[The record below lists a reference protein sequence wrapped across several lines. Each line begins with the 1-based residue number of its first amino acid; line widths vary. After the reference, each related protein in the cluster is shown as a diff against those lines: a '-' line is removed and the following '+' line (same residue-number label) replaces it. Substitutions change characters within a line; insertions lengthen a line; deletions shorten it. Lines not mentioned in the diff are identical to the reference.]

1 MQKPNRPAPVQIC
14 THSLLNRSKAESA
27 LTMLKDLGHL
37 KHVRP
42 VVEKNMPQLI
52 YKVLNTC
59 DNAVDGCIEI
69 QNKMSPHMC
78 LLLAGIR
85 LFRGIRQPRWF
96 LICKQTKAEANS
108 YFSFC
113 LTIFSGPKHFLSHCT
128 FNMASGE
135 FRPKVDMMI

>member
-1 MQKPNRPAPVQIC
+1 
-14 THSLLNRSKAESA
+14 
-27 LTMLKDLGHL
+27 
-37 KHVRP
+37 
-42 VVEKNMPQLI
+42 
-52 YKVLNTC
+52 
-59 DNAVDGCIEI
+59 
-69 QNKMSPHMC
+69 MSPHMC

-135 FRPKVDMMI
+135 FRPKVDMMIWKEIIKRYNIENTTGITLLLFFVLIRFVNIWHFSWDEQEQDWSSFMLCVWGRLKHSCKNKEAK